1 MAADSSSTSGFLS
14 LVRVAACLLAG
25 IAVGGEAIA
34 QQPASSPPGSSQEQ
48 SHEAGPPRR
57 IPRQEALTT
66 AALDGT
72 VREQVADSGG
82 RPIGGARIQIR
93 NLQTGQVNTTLTTG
107 EGVFRLLLLPQ
118 GGYEFR
124 AEAEGYEALTI
135 ASLSLSTNE
144 VVTLEIRLVPN
155 GVAEAR
161 SRLPRQ
167 PELGPPFPAEA
178 VAMMGWYREFRHRL
192 DSDPNYILELSP
204 DVLPPISDVFNVVPN
219 RWALEQPDYR
229 RYRPSGGYIF
239 TKAHLDE
246 PVNRH
251 RFKGDEPIL
260 PAAVAL
266 ARVLN
271 LFDL

>member
-57 IPRQEALTT
+57 IPRQQALTT

-72 VREQVADSGG
+72 VREQVSDSAG

-135 ASLSLSTNE
+135 ASLSLS
-144 VVTLEIRLVPN
+144 
-155 GVAEAR
+155 
-161 SRLPRQ
+161 
-167 PELGPPFPAEA
+167 
-178 VAMMGWYREFRHRL
+178 
-192 DSDPNYILELSP
+192 
-204 DVLPPISDVFNVVPN
+204 
-219 RWALEQPDYR
+219 
-229 RYRPSGGYIF
+229 
-239 TKAHLDE
+239 
-246 PVNRH
+246 
-251 RFKGDEPIL
+251 
-260 PAAVAL
+260 
-266 ARVLN
+266 
-271 LFDL
+271 

>member
-57 IPRQEALTT
+57 IPRQQALTT

-72 VREQVADSGG
+72 VREQVSDSAG

-93 NLQTGQVNTTLTTG
+93 NLQTG
-107 EGVFRLLLLPQ
+107 EGVFRLLLLPP
-118 GGYEFR
+118 GGYELL
-124 AEAEGYEALTI
+124 AEAEGHESLAI
-135 ASLSLSTNE
+135 ASLSLNTNE

-155 GVAEAR
+155 GAAEAR

-167 PELGPPFPAEA
+167 PELGPPLPAEA
-178 VAMMGWYREFRHRL
+178 AAMMG
-192 DSDPNYILELSP
+192 
-204 DVLPPISDVFNVVPN
+204 
-219 RWALEQPDYR
+219 
-229 RYRPSGGYIF
+229 
-239 TKAHLDE
+239 
-246 PVNRH
+246 
-251 RFKGDEPIL
+251 
-260 PAAVAL
+260 
-266 ARVLN
+266 
-271 LFDL
+271 